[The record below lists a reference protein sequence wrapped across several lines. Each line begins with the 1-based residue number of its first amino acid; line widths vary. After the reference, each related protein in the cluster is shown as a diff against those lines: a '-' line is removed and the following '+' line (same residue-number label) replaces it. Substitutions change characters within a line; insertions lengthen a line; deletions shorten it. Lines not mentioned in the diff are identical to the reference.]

1 MEKNNIEKKI
11 KQLENKREEYKF
23 IAIKLS
29 DIDLSDSERKKFVND
44 NKLKIEEL
52 NQITKEIADLKWDL
66 MTPEQQKDYLDKYS
80 ED

>member
-52 NQITKEIADLKWDL
+52 NQITKEIADLEWDL

>member
-52 NQITKEIADLKWDL
+52 NQITKEIADLEWDL
-66 MTPEQQKDYLDKYS
+66 ITPEQQKDYLDKYS